1 MNELGD
7 FAVPH
12 GEFRVTRVLL
22 VTIAALAAVLLATGL
37 WLTFRYVPGPGGPWT
52 VRAAHDVHRFAAYA
66 AAVS

>member
-22 VTIAALAAVLLATGL
+22 VTIAALAAV
-37 WLTFRYVPGPGGPWT
+37 
-52 VRAAHDVHRFAAYA
+52 
-66 AAVS
+66 